1 MTSSIK
7 IQAQKK
13 KKKKKKLDEEKEKKK
28 IEDLI
33 HWVFVILDLFF
44 I

>member
-13 KKKKKKLDEEKEKKK
+13 KKKKTLDEEKEKKK

>member
-13 KKKKKKLDEEKEKKK
+13 KKKLDEENEKKK

>member
-7 IQAQKK
+7 IQAQ
-13 KKKKKKLDEEKEKKK
+13 KKKKKLDEEKEKKK

-33 HWVFVILDLFF
+33 HWVFVILYLFF

>member
-13 KKKKKKLDEEKEKKK
+13 KKKTLDEEKEKKK

>member
-7 IQAQKK
+7 IQAQ

>member
-7 IQAQKK
+7 IQAQK